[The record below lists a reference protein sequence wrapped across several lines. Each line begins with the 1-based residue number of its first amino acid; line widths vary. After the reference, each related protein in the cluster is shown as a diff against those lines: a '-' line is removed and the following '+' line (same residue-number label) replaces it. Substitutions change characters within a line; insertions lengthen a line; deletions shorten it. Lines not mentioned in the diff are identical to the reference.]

1 MTLQPRIIPIY
12 LISDSTGDTVH
23 AFARAAL
30 AQFAGVEIEEH
41 TYRLVRTQKQLD
53 TIMQVIG
60 LRPGPVLYTL
70 VDKDLRRQ
78 LKQHCAEHKIP
89 CIAILARVIEELSD
103 YLKIQSTPYPGKQH
117 ALDER
122 YFNRVEAI
130 HYTLAH
136 DDGQMGER
144 LESADI
150 ILVGVSR
157 TSKTPTSVYLAYR
170 GYRTANIPYVKGVP
184 LPPILDTL
192 KRPLIVGLTINPE
205 RLVEIRKQRL
215 LSIKGQQDS
224 SYVATDYVNGE
235 VEEARRYFQAR
246 KWPVLDVTRRSVEET
261 VATIL
266 QYYEQKQGVV

>member
-1 MTLQPRIIPIY
+1 
-12 LISDSTGDTVH
+12 
-23 AFARAAL
+23 
-30 AQFAGVEIEEH
+30 
-41 TYRLVRTQKQLD
+41 
-53 TIMQVIG
+53 
-60 LRPGPVLYTL
+60 
-70 VDKDLRRQ
+70 
-78 LKQHCAEHKIP
+78 
-89 CIAILARVIEELSD
+89 
-103 YLKIQSTPYPGKQH
+103 
-117 ALDER
+117 
-122 YFNRVEAI
+122 
-130 HYTLAH
+130 
-136 DDGQMGER
+136 MGER